1 MMLQTSYLTP
11 PMAPSIIYLRGI
23 SPPEITLRYV
33 YWRVI
38 PFIAMQLLT
47 LALLL
52 TIPQLAL

>member
-1 MMLQTSYLTP
+1 
-11 PMAPSIIYLRGI
+11 MAPSIIYLRGI
-23 SPPEITLRYV
+23 SPPEITLRYM